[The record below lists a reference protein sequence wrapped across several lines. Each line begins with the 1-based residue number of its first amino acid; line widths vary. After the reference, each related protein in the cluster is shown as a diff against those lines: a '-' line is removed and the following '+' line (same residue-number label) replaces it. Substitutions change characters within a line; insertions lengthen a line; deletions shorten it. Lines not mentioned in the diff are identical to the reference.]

1 MSELIQIIRKESES
15 SFQNGFSKRNITY
28 HDKELELLG
37 FRGEHDLLITFGRNP
52 HTNSLLSIPLF
63 YLKRNEMGISDV
75 SEGKLSFT
83 CDFLHYSIRQ
93 LQEMVSTLGNSSIEN
108 KLKVIIGPY
117 NQEKYIERIY
127 HHISCKGTSF
137 VKKSS
142 AQFVS
147 GNL

>member
-37 FRGEHDLLITFGRNP
+37 FRGEHDLLITFDRNP
-52 HTNSLLSIPLF
+52 LTDNNLSIPLF

-93 LQEMVSTLGNSSIEN
+93 IQEMVSTLGNRAIEK
-108 KLKVIIGPY
+108 KLKLIIGSY
-117 NQEKYIERIY
+117 NQEKYVERLY
-127 HHISCKGTSF
+127 HHISCQGTSF

-142 AQFVS
+142 VQFVS

>member
-15 SFQNGFSKRNITY
+15 SFEKGFSRRNIRY
-28 HDKELELLG
+28 YDKELDLLG
-37 FRGEHDLLITFGRNP
+37 YRGKHDLLVTFDRNP
-52 HTNSLLSIPLF
+52 HTNNNLSIPLF

-75 SEGKLSFT
+75 SEGKLSLS
-83 CDFLHYSIRQ
+83 CDLLHYTIRK
-93 LQEMVSTLGNSSIEN
+93 LQEMTSRFGDSPIE
-108 KLKVIIGPY
+108 KKIKVMIGPY
-117 NQEKYIERIY
+117 NQEKYVERLY

-137 VKKSS
+137 VKESS